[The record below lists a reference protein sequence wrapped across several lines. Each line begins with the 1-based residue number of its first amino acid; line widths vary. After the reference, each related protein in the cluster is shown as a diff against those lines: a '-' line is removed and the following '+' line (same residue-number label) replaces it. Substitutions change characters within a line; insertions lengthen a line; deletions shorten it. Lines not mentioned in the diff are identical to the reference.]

1 MAGYAP
7 LPLKLAVSLA
17 QAVAAVAM
25 RQQNPTSASVAG
37 EEGRRERG
45 ETLAAGGKGSC
56 TIEIFSFSFFLFSD
70 DFSSLF

>member
-37 EEGRRERG
+37 EEGRKEGERRNPS
-45 ETLAAGGKGSC
+45 GGWERKLHDRN
-56 TIEIFSFSFFLFSD
+56 ILLFFFP
-70 DFSSLF
+70 FFR